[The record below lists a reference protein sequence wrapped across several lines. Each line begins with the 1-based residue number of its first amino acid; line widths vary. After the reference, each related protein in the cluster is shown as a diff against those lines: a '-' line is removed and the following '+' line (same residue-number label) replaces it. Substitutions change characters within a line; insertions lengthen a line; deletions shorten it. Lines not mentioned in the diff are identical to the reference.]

1 MFASPTARSAA
12 KSLSASV
19 RVNSAVLAVTPS
31 TCAQPMVA
39 AAISARAM
47 VATAAVS
54 SLICAQSITAVPRV
68 AVTIFATCA
77 SRCWN
82 LRRADLRLANLRL
95 GRLADLRAQPAIRSG
110 EMPPSL
116 KFSSSRWF
124 RV

>member
-1 MFASPTARSAA
+1 
-12 KSLSASV
+12 
-19 RVNSAVLAVTPS
+19 
-31 TCAQPMVA
+31 MVA

-68 AVTIFATCA
+68 AVIIFATCA
-77 SRCWN
+77 SRCWICAAPIFA
-82 LRRADLRLANLRL
+82 LPISAWAALLISVPS
-95 GRLADLRAQPAIRSG
+95 PAIRSG

>member
-1 MFASPTARSAA
+1 
-12 KSLSASV
+12 
-19 RVNSAVLAVTPS
+19 
-31 TCAQPMVA
+31 
-39 AAISARAM
+39 M

-77 SRCWN
+77 SRCWICAAPIFA
-82 LRRADLRLANLRL
+82 LPISAWAALLISVPS
-95 GRLADLRAQPAIRSG
+95 PAIRAG

-124 RV
+124 GV